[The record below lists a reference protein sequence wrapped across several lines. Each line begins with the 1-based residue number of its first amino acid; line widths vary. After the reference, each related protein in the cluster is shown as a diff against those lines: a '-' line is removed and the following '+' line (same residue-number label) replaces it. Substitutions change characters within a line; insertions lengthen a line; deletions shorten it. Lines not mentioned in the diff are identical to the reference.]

1 MLALDLSVKTGML
14 KSGSPASGLS
24 KSTAS
29 SSSASSMPTSPQAIS
44 SRLAI
49 PDYGDTAA
57 KIASPRKRPAMVR
70 KVRSFMSIGDKGK
83 ESEGTSSTELPEG
96 FMLVHAGHGPDGVP
110 PAIPSTNDADPT
122 VSRAAAAQAL
132 MLKTATLKTLDPKQ
146 DLRKLRVLLRNES
159 LEWLNE
165 WVKFGGYKALME
177 RLHEVMSVEWR

>member
-1 MLALDLSVKTGML
+1 
-14 KSGSPASGLS
+14 
-24 KSTAS
+24 
-29 SSSASSMPTSPQAIS
+29 
-44 SRLAI
+44 
-49 PDYGDTAA
+49 
-57 KIASPRKRPAMVR
+57 
-70 KVRSFMSIGDKGK
+70 MSIGDKGK